1 MNTRSLPQAAL
12 RTTLALALVASLAAC
27 AARPPREALPQK
39 AEIDGTMMS
48 FGGTAT
54 AKNELTLTIDGE
66 PAMRGS
72 FSSFSPTLNLS
83 ADFKGKPV
91 RSECYFASV
100 LNKKGGRIG
109 IIASAV
115 QGGTGKAS
123 DTCKV
128 YVSDKE
134 AATLNF

>member
-1 MNTRSLPQAAL
+1 MSARTLTRAA
-12 RTTLALALVASLAAC
+12 LALALVATLAAC
-27 AARPPREALPQK
+27 ATRPPREAIAQK
-39 AEIDGTMMS
+39 AEIDGSMMS

-54 AKNELTLTIDGE
+54 AANELTLTINGE

-72 FSSFSPTLNLS
+72 FGSYSPTLNLS
-83 ADFKGKPV
+83 ADFHGKPV

-100 LNKKGGRIG
+100 LNNKRGRIG

-115 QGGTGKAS
+115 QGGNGKAG

-128 YVSDKE
+128 FVSDKE